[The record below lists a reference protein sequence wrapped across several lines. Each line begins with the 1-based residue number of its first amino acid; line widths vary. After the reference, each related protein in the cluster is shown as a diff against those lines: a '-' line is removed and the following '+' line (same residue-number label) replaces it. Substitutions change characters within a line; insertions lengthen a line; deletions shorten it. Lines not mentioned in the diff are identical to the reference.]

1 MDHAILLTKVEGYG
15 IQGKIHRWLSTF
27 LTTRTQQVR
36 VGDFLSD
43 EVKVMSG
50 VPQGSVL
57 GPLLFILYMIDIT
70 DGLEGIEV
78 GSFADDTKDWQIS
91 TFQFF
96 QRELDKMYRWAD
108 ANNAV
113 FNGKKFVHIPF
124 GDEDGQT
131 VLGSPSKPR
140 HW

>member
-1 MDHAILLTKVEGYG
+1 
-15 IQGKIHRWLSTF
+15 
-27 LTTRTQQVR
+27 
-36 VGDFLSD
+36 
-43 EVKVMSG
+43 MSG

-124 GDEDGQT
+124 GDEDSQT
-131 VLGSPSKPR
+131 VLYAPDGKPIQTKTLVKDLGVYHCR
-140 HW
+140 VCQYPLESDRLHKYPEN